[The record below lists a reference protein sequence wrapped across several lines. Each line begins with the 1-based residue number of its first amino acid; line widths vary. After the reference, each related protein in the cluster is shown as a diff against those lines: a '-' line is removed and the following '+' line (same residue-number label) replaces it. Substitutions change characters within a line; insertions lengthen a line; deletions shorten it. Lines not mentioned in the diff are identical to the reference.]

1 MATVAELFDRVAPV
15 TAQGT
20 VPHVVVAGPG
30 SERTIPGVMGAEV
43 VHAAANFGVVSRLEI
58 DPTQHVRSGLHR
70 APSLAALY
78 SYAGEAVPTWHV
90 AGSTRAQRKAFQQ
103 HLRADTA
110 IAIALSWPSIAN
122 EWIGDFVAAA
132 KDVGAVSVVLR
143 MSGPSSDVAQIDA
156 LARRVVRADLVLV
169 GDHLEANR
177 LSGILRSDTPV
188 IDTHRA
194 LSLLGRQATNGTHRV
209 TAFLPKDDLEGLTV
223 LLRAFDAIPEAW
235 SNSYHLTIVMR
246 SSSNAVTEAVAHA
259 FYASRIDL
267 VSEDLTEEA
276 LIALCDDSSAVVMA
290 DPGVDSRAYAM
301 AEQRGVATVLLLD
314 TSFPVVGK
322 GYVGGLVADVQS
334 PASIYVA
341 LMHAIR
347 LAELNFPTP
356 KAWSELGLRLRREL
370 ARSRTTGDGASTS
383 FST

>member
-1 MATVAELFDRVAPV
+1 MSELFDRVAPV
-15 TAQGT
+15 IGQGI

-43 VHAAANFGVVSRLEI
+43 VHAVANFGAVSRLEI

-90 AGSTRAQRKAFQQ
+90 AGSTRAQRKAFHQ
-103 HLRADTA
+103 HLRPDTA
-110 IAIALSWPSIAN
+110 MAIALSWPTIAN
-122 EWIGDFVAAA
+122 DWIGDFVAAA

-143 MSGPSSDVAQIDA
+143 MSGPSSDMSQIDG
-156 LARRVVRADLVLV
+156 LARRVTKADLVLV
-169 GDHLEANR
+169 GDPLEANR
-177 LSGILRSDTPV
+177 LSGSLRSATPV

-194 LSLLGRQATNGTHRV
+194 LSLLGRQRAADTHRV
-209 TAFLPKDDLEGLTV
+209 AAFLPKDDVAGLQM

-235 SNSYHLTIVMR
+235 SNSYRLTLVMR
-246 SSSNAVTEAVAHA
+246 SSTDEVRSAVAASH
-259 FYASRIDL
+259 YADRID
-267 VSEDLTEEA
+267 VIDSDLSEEA
-276 LIALCDDSSAVVMA
+276 LSNLCDDSSAVVMA
-290 DPGVDSRAYAM
+290 DPGVESRAYAL

-322 GYVGGLVADVQS
+322 GYVGGLVADVHS
-334 PASIYVA
+334 PSSIYVA

-347 LAELNFPTP
+347 LAELSFPTP
-356 KAWSELGLRLRREL
+356 KAWSELGLRLRREVVRQ
-370 ARSRTTGDGASTS
+370 RSTGDGASTS
-383 FST
+383 FSV